1 MTIKYSRK
9 NKKYDLEY
17 VRKDVGRI
25 VAAPKK
31 EMSAKTEKKN
41 KEQESL
47 SNWIFYILAGSL
59 VLAAVGFIATWSLNS
74 DSKFNSDIFLSALM
88 VGLVAQIVDG
98 ALGMAYGITAT
109 TFLLSSGYSPA
120 IASASVH
127 IAEIFTTGASGLSH
141 WKIGNVNKKL
151 FRALIFP
158 GVIGGITGV
167 FLITHMDASVVRPWI
182 AIYLLIM
189 GFYVFIKAF
198 KVVAFKSDVKKRKI
212 FSLAFFGGFID
223 SLGGGGWGSV
233 VSSNLLG
240 SGHEPRKTIG
250 SVNAAEFFL
259 TMSTGASF
267 AFLIGISYWEIIAG
281 LIVGG
286 IVAAPIAAKITSKL
300 PVKFLMVFVG
310 LMIMMLS
317 CINIYK
323 YLF

>member
-1 MTIKYSRK
+1 MINKYLRKDKKYNLEYTRKQGSRVRTVPIESYIKKNRK
-9 NKKYDLEY
+9 NRNQDN
-17 VRKDVGRI
+17 V
-25 VAAPKK
+25 
-31 EMSAKTEKKN
+31 S
-41 KEQESL
+41 S
-47 SNWIFYILAGSL
+47 WIFYLLAGGL
-59 VLAAVGFIATWSLNS
+59 VLTAVGFIATWSLNS
-74 DSKFNSDIFLSALM
+74 ETKFNSDIFISGLM

-141 WKIGNVNKKL
+141 WQMGNVNKKL

-158 GVIGGITGV
+158 GIIGGITGV

-182 AIYLLIM
+182 AIYLLVM

-198 KVVAFKSDVKKRKI
+198 KIVTFKSDVKKRKI

-250 SVNAAEFFL
+250 SVNSAEFFL
-259 TMSTGASF
+259 TASTGASF
-267 AFLIGISYWEIIAG
+267 AVLIGISYWEIIAG

-286 IVAAPIAAKITSKL
+286 IIAAPIAAKITAKL
-300 PVKFLMVFVG
+300 PVKFLMIFVG
-310 LMIMMLS
+310 AMIMMLS
-317 CINIYK
+317 SINIYK
-323 YLF
+323 YLLS

>member
-1 MTIKYSRK
+1 MD
-9 NKKYDLEY
+9 KKHHHHKKSHHDHNDHE
-17 VRKDVGRI
+17 
-25 VAAPKK
+25 PKPL
-31 EMSAKTEKKN
+31 AKW
-41 KEQESL
+41 L
-47 SNWIFYILAGSL
+47 FYLLAGSL
-59 VLAAVGFIATWSLNS
+59 LLGAIGFIATWSLTS
-74 DSKFNSDIFLSALM
+74 TTKFNSDIFISGLL
-88 VGLVAQIVDG
+88 VGVVAQIVDG

-109 TFLLSSGYSPA
+109 TFLLSSGFSPA

-127 IAEIFTTGASGLSH
+127 ISEIFTTGASGLSH
-141 WKIGNVNKKL
+141 WQMGNINKKL

-158 GVIGGITGV
+158 GVVGGLTGV
-167 FLITHMDASVVRPWI
+167 FLITTIDAAVIRPWI

-198 KVVAFKSDVKKRKI
+198 KIVAFNTDVKKRKV

-240 SGHEPRKTIG
+240 SGHEPKKTIG

-259 TMSTGASF
+259 TVSTGTSF
-267 AFLIGISYWEIIAG
+267 AILIGVSYWEVVAG

-286 IVAAPIAAKITSKL
+286 IIAAPIAAKITSKL
-300 PVKFLMVFVG
+300 PTKFLMIFVG
-310 LMIMMLS
+310 CLIMLLS

-323 YLF
+323 YLLT